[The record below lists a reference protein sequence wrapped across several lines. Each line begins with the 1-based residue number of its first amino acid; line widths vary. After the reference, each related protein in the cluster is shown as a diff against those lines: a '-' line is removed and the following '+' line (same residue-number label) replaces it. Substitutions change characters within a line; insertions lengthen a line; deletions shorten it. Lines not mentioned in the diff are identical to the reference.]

1 MLYAAD
7 LIIPANTLKGA
18 PATLD
23 VSLVV
28 GVIEQVEI
36 QIPYGCRGMV
46 HTRALRGASQVFP
59 SGPDQTFKGNGSPIR
74 WDEHYELTDEPL
86 MIRLHGWSP
95 GTSFQHVI
103 TWRFALSPFALGEF
117 PVREKAGVARRL
129 FSLLGV

>member
-7 LIIPANTLKGA
+7 LIIPADTSKSNL
-18 PATLD
+18 ATLD

-36 QIPYGCRGMV
+36 QIPFGCRGMV

-59 SGPDQTFKGNGSPIR
+59 SGPDQTFKGNGSPVR

-86 MIRLHGWSP
+86 M
-95 GTSFQHVI
+95 
-103 TWRFALSPFALGEF
+103 
-117 PVREKAGVARRL
+117 
-129 FSLLGV
+129 